1 MAEEPRPGFPWWILT
16 VIALALMM
24 VSMLVS
30 QYAVR
35 MSLDAS
41 RRGMEIQQQMRRR

>member
-1 MAEEPRPGFPWWILT
+1 MDEEPRPGFPWWILT
-16 VIALALMM
+16 VIGLTLTM
-24 VSMLVS
+24 VSMAVS

-41 RRGMEIQQQMRRR
+41 RKGTEIQMRRR

>member
-1 MAEEPRPGFPWWILT
+1 MDEEPRPRFPWGWLLM
-16 VIALALMM
+16 VIALTLGM

-41 RRGMEIQQQMRRR
+41 RRGMEIPMRRR